1 MKLILVNQRY
11 GHSRTI
17 VIRGWLKGL
26 LSLCLL
32 GAPVALGYL
41 GYQLAVS
48 DSDANQLVSQEAT
61 EKWQQKLDEQ
71 SQTLAQLKRNAE
83 VQLEALTTRLATL
96 QARMLRLDALGER
109 LTTVADLDT
118 SEFDFSQP
126 PAAGGILISDSGTV
140 STPDFLFAIDQLEN
154 DIARRSEQLET
165 LSQLINGQ
173 QLLKEAEIAGR
184 PVRSGWLSSGF
195 GRRADPF
202 TGAMAWHSGIDF
214 AGAAGG
220 PIVSVGAGVVTYAG
234 DRDNYGL
241 TVEVDHGNGYLT
253 RYAHAKELK
262 VETGDIV
269 TQGQTIA
276 LIGSTGRSTGPH
288 VHFEVYK
295 NGRVVDPSSYIRRT
309 HR

>member
-140 STPDFLFAIDQLEN
+140 
-154 DIARRSEQLET
+154 
-165 LSQLINGQ
+165 
-173 QLLKEAEIAGR
+173 
-184 PVRSGWLSSGF
+184 
-195 GRRADPF
+195 
-202 TGAMAWHSGIDF
+202 
-214 AGAAGG
+214 
-220 PIVSVGAGVVTYAG
+220 
-234 DRDNYGL
+234 
-241 TVEVDHGNGYLT
+241 
-253 RYAHAKELK
+253 
-262 VETGDIV
+262 
-269 TQGQTIA
+269 
-276 LIGSTGRSTGPH
+276 
-288 VHFEVYK
+288 
-295 NGRVVDPSSYIRRT
+295 
-309 HR
+309 